1 MPERVMKERFF
12 LAQTKKKNKTNK
24 QTNKQKPMKHTH
36 IYTQF
41 LTLELVSST
50 LNLLNQN
57 EHVKIENSPQHRFGD
72 SKCH

>member
-12 LAQTKKKNKTNK
+12 LAQTKKKKKNNET
-24 QTNKQKPMKHTH
+24 HTH

-57 EHVKIENSPQHRFGD
+57 EHVKIENSP
-72 SKCH
+72 